1 MQESILIT
9 IDNFINPPLLV
20 SAIITLLIVVFCIII
35 KLRNT
40 ANISFIYFISPLVL
54 IAGSIISMIKGPNF
68 YFVAS
73 LIISELLL
81 IPLLVVKAFDNPKKR
96 EAKKAAKL
104 LADRENSIATNELAQ
119 AAIAEIKAKS
129 EKTLE
134 VNKDLISKVSN
145 YFNNEN
151 SIESFL
157 EYCNKMIT
165 EKTSADGCVILLAD
179 GDDNS
184 LAVKSLMGSFP
195 PPYKLPEDLP
205 HKPIRVETNL
215 RFASF
220 PFSGNIFGDIFT
232 EGEPTLIT
240 DSVKDPRVY
249 QNGPE
254 EFLSCGSYIFVPI
267 KQQERSIGLIGLSI
281 LPGKTPFS
289 KEDFENAIIMTDAI
303 ASAIKPLYSFLA
315 YAEKSELSKDG
326 IIATKYQKDMLPA
339 KLPVIDKL
347 QIGCFSNPVE
357 NVCGDYYDVLV
368 SRKDRVSFVMADVA
382 GKGMN
387 SLVVMIMIR
396 AILRLSVNT
405 AQSASTILSWANRG
419 ICLESSKIDHFASV
433 ALINYNSTTKEAQIS
448 TCGNNPV
455 FLYSVSNKQLS
466 QISTPSEPM
475 GVDKEAVYS
484 DINITLNSGD
494 ILVTCTDGLLESLN
508 ENGVQYSTESL
519 KKVLLQNSN
528 ASAKDISNRVKDDL
542 RRYSENIQQYDDQS
556 LLVIKIQ

>member
-20 SAIITLLIVVFCIII
+20 SAIIALLIVVFCIII

-508 ENGVQYSTESL
+508 KNGVQYSTESL